1 MARLQFKGIVV
12 GGTLLLASAILWGGP
27 LVGLQVPSYL
37 YLPLL
42 VIVIVASLYL
52 VGHCTAES

>member
-1 MARLQFKGIVV
+1 MTRLQFKGIVV
-12 GGTLLLASAILWGGP
+12 GGILFLAGSILWGGP

-42 VIVIVASLYL
+42 VIIIVASLYL
-52 VGHCTAES
+52 VITDRSEK